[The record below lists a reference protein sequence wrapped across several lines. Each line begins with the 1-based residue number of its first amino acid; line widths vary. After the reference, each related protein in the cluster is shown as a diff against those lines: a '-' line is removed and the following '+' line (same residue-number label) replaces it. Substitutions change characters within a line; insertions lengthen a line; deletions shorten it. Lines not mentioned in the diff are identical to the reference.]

1 MRLLYVHSAS
11 ANVSYVESPLSPGQQ
26 PKTECMCG
34 VLGEAPVTVAVTLSI
49 GWEGKPADAG
59 RTQRQLQDRGIRGV
73 RAAGGVEALPRPRD
87 ALLGGE
93 AEGWV
98 WGDLWRSETWRD
110 AWCKAREA
118 RWLIRLAE
126 RLRSYDLTP
135 PSLWDVWT
143 SLCTTLSAF
152 ATLVVLFM

>member
-1 MRLLYVHSAS
+1 
-11 ANVSYVESPLSPGQQ
+11 
-26 PKTECMCG
+26 MCG
-34 VLGEAPVTVAVTLSI
+34 VLGDAPVTVAVTLSI

-59 RTQRQLQDRGIRGV
+59 RTQRQLQDRGNRGV
-73 RAAGGVEALPRPRD
+73 RADGGVEALPRRPRD

-98 WGDLWRSETWRD
+98 WGDLWRSEAWRD